1 MKHLSIL
8 MIAATLATSAGLA
21 QIATATAA
29 DTKIGV
35 LMDITGPIASF
46 IPPLQN
52 AANLAVQQV
61 NEQGGLLDGNA
72 VAVYG
77 DTTGSS
83 QGAVDA
89 VGKLVNVEN
98 VPIIM
103 GALMSG
109 TTIAAAEAVSIPAGV
124 VQISPTATSPAI
136 TGIKDNDL
144 MFRIVPSDNYQG
156 DVLARMVLADGIK
169 SVAVTYVNNDYGVGI
184 GQTFVDAYKAA
195 GGTVTAAVKHEE
207 KKDSY
212 RSELA
217 TLSKAGGDA
226 LVLIAYAGDSG
237 GKIVRQSIEGGLFSR
252 FIGTDG
258 LRDEALIKDIGAE
271 ALASSF
277 FSSPTSPADNPNQS
291 KLHEQFNK
299 VYGGGADK
307 PFVDQTYDATFLTLL
322 AVQKAG
328 SADRAAMSAALRA
341 VASAPGEKV
350 GPGEWAKARKLLSE
364 GKDIDYDGAGGAY
377 DFDANGD
384 VLGFI
389 GKFVVDG
396 TAYKQTEV
404 MQ

>member
-1 MKHLSIL
+1 MKKVTTL
-8 MIAATLATSAGLA
+8 IAAAVLAGTSAMAL
-21 QIATATAA
+21 AA
-29 DTKIGV
+29 DTRLGV

-52 AANLAVQQV
+52 ATNLAVKHA
-61 NEQGGLLDGNA
+61 NEQGGLLDGQAIA
-72 VAVYG
+72 VFG
-77 DTTGSS
+77 DTTGAA

-89 VGKLVNVEN
+89 AGKLVNVEN

-124 VQISPTATSPAI
+124 VQVSPTATSPAM

-144 MFRIVPSDNYQG
+144 LFRIVPSDNYQG
-156 DVLARMVLADGIK
+156 AVLAKMVLEEGIK
-169 SVAVTYVNNDYGVGI
+169 KVAVTYVNNDYGVGI
-184 GQTFVDAYKAA
+184 GQTFIEAYKAA
-195 GGTVTAAVKHEE
+195 GGEVVADVKHEE

-217 TLSKAGGDA
+217 TLSKAGGEA
-226 LVLIAYAGDSG
+226 LVVVAYAGDSG
-237 GKIVRQSIEGGLFSR
+237 GKIVKQAIEGGLFTR
-252 FIGTDG
+252 FVGTDG
-258 LRDEALIKDIGAE
+258 LRDEALIKDVGAE
-271 ALASSF
+271 ALATSF
-277 FSSPTSPADNPNQS
+277 FSSPTSPADNPAQT
-291 KLHEQFNK
+291 KLHEMFNAEYK
-299 VYGGGADK
+299 EGADK
-307 PFVDQTYDATFLTLL
+307 AFVDQTYDATFLALL
-322 AVQKAG
+322 AIEKAG
-328 SADRAAMSAALRA
+328 SADRAKMAAALRE

-350 GPGEWAKARKLLSE
+350 GPGEWAKAKALIKD

-384 VLGFI
+384 VAGYI

-396 TAYKQTEV
+396 DKYKQTAV

>member
-1 MKHLSIL
+1 MRKTAKFMAAVSFVA
-8 MIAATLATSAGLA
+8 MGGIAQAE
-21 QIATATAA
+21 
-29 DTKIGV
+29 DTKVGI

-52 AANLAVQQV
+52 AANLAITQA
-61 NEQGGLLDGNA
+61 NEQGGLLDGQA
-72 VAVYG
+72 VAVFG

-89 VGKLVNVEN
+89 AGKLVNIEN
-98 VPIIM
+98 VPLIM

-109 TTIAAAEAVSIPAGV
+109 TTIAAAEAVAIPAGV

-136 TGIKDNDL
+136 TDIKDNDL
-144 MFRIVPSDNYQG
+144 MYRIVPSDNYQG
-156 DVLARMVLADGIK
+156 EVLARMVLEAGNK
-169 SVAVTYVNNDYGVGI
+169 EVAVTYVNNDYGVGI
-184 GQTFVDAYKAA
+184 GQTFLDAYKAA

-217 TLSKAGGDA
+217 TLSQAGGSA
-226 LVLIAYAGDSG
+226 LVVIAYAGDSG
-237 GKIVRQSIEGGLFSR
+237 GKIVKQSLEGGLFNN

-271 ALASSF
+271 ALATSF
-277 FSSPTSPADNPNQS
+277 FSSPTSPADNPNQAT
-291 KLHEQFNK
+291 LHEQFNAAF
-299 VYGGGADK
+299 GEGADK

-322 AVQKAG
+322 AIQKAG
-328 SADRAAMSAALRA
+328 STDRSAMAEALRA

-350 GPGEWAKARKLLSE
+350 GPGEWEKARKLLAE
-364 GKDIDYDGAGGAY
+364 GKDIDYDGAGGTY
-377 DFDANGD
+377 DFDKNGD
-384 VLGFI
+384 VTGFI

-396 TAYKQTEV
+396 DVYKQVEV

>member
-1 MKHLSIL
+1 MKKLTNL
-8 MIAATLATSAGLA
+8 IAAVALVGTSAAAL
-21 QIATATAA
+21 AA
-29 DTKIGV
+29 DTKVGV

-52 AANLAVQQV
+52 AANLAVKQV
-61 NEQGGLLDGNA
+61 NDQGGLLDGQA
-72 VAVYG
+72 VAVFG
-77 DTTGSS
+77 DTTGSA

-89 VGKLVNVEN
+89 AGKLINVEN

-109 TTIAAAEAVSIPAGV
+109 TTIAAAEAASIPAGV
-124 VQISPTATSPAI
+124 VQISPTATSPAM

-144 MFRIVPSDNYQG
+144 LYRIVPSDNYQG
-156 DVLARMVLADGIK
+156 AVLAKMVLDEGIK
-169 SVAVTYVNNDYGVGI
+169 KVAVTYVNNDYGVGI
-184 GQTFVDAYKAA
+184 GQTFIDAYKAA
-195 GGTVTAAVKHEE
+195 GGEVVAEVKHEE

-226 LVLIAYAGDSG
+226 LVVVAYAGDSG
-237 GKIVRQSIEGGLFSR
+237 GKIVKQAIEGGLFTR

-258 LRDEALIKDIGAE
+258 LRDEALIKDVGAE
-271 ALASSF
+271 ALATSF
-277 FSSPTSPADNPNQS
+277 FSSPTSPADNPAQA
-291 KLHEQFNK
+291 KLHELYNAEFK
-299 VYGGGADK
+299 EGADK
-307 PFVDQTYDATFLTLL
+307 AFVDQTYDATFLTLL
-322 AVQKAG
+322 AIEKAG
-328 SADRAAMSAALRA
+328 SADRAKMAAALRE

-350 GPGEWAKARKLLSE
+350 GPGEWAKAKALIKE

-384 VLGFI
+384 VTGYI

-396 TAYKQTEV
+396 DKYKQTAV

>member
-1 MKHLSIL
+1 MRKLTAIL
-8 MIAATLATSAGLA
+8 AATTVLAAATVA
-21 QIATATAA
+21 QAD

-52 AANLAVQQV
+52 AANLAVDQV
-61 NEQGGLLDGNA
+61 NEQGGLLGGKA

-77 DTTGSS
+77 DTTGST

-89 VGKLVNVEN
+89 ASKLVNVEN

-103 GALMSG
+103 GALMSS
-109 TTIAAAEAVSIPAGV
+109 TTIAAAEASIIPAGV
-124 VQISPTATSPAI
+124 VQISPTATSPAM

-144 MFRIVPSDNYQG
+144 LYRIVPSDNYQG
-156 DVLARMVLADGIK
+156 AVLARMVLEEGLK
-169 SVAVTYVNNDYGVGI
+169 KVAVTYVNNDYGVGI
-184 GQTFVDAYKAA
+184 GQTFIDAYKAA
-195 GGTVTAAVKHEE
+195 GGEVAAEVKHEE

-217 TLSKAGGDA
+217 TLSQSGAEA
-226 LVLIAYAGDSG
+226 LVVIAYAGDSG
-237 GKIVRQSIEGGLFSR
+237 GKIVKQALEGGLFSK

-271 ALASSF
+271 ALATSF
-277 FSSPTSPADNPNQS
+277 FSSPTSPADNPAQ
-291 KLHEQFNK
+291 KTLHDAFNAK
-299 VYGGGADK
+299 YGEGADK

-322 AVQKAG
+322 AVEKAG
-328 SADRAAMSAALRA
+328 SADRAKIAAALRE

-350 GPGEWAKARKLLSE
+350 GPGEWAKARQLIAE

-384 VLGFI
+384 VTGFI

-396 TAYKQTEV
+396 DKYKQTAIA
-404 MQ
+404 Q